1 MLTQE
6 DLQAL
11 QTMMETTIDKK
22 LEPINGRLDAIDV
35 RLDTIN
41 GRLDAIDVR
50 LDTIDGRLDTIENDM
65 AEVKK
70 SLAEVREATNY
81 LLELVDGKEKAIRKL
96 I

>member
-11 QTMMETTIDKK
+11 QTIQRQARRYRRQACHHRKRH
-22 LEPINGRLDAIDV
+22 GRS
-35 RLDTIN
+35 
-41 GRLDAIDVR
+41 
-50 LDTIDGRLDTIENDM
+50 
-65 AEVKK
+65 KK

-81 LLELVDGKEKAIRKL
+81 LLELVGGKEKAIRKL

>member
-1 MLTQE
+1 MCKIGSPLLSFLLCSLCTP
-6 DLQAL
+6 LQ
-11 QTMMETTIDKK
+11 TTIDKK
-22 LEPINGRLDAIDV
+22 LEPINGRLDAID
-35 RLDTIN
+35 
-41 GRLDAIDVR
+41 GRLDA
-50 LDTIDGRLDTIENDM
+50 IDGRLDTIENDM

>member
-11 QTMMETTIDKK
+11 QTRMETTIDKK

-35 RLDTIN
+35 
-41 GRLDAIDVR
+41 
-50 LDTIDGRLDTIENDM
+50 RLDTIENDM

>member
-35 RLDTIN
+35 
-41 GRLDAIDVR
+41 
-50 LDTIDGRLDTIENDM
+50 RLDTIENDM

>member
-22 LEPINGRLDAIDV
+22 LEPINGRLDA
-35 RLDTIN
+35 
-41 GRLDAIDVR
+41 
-50 LDTIDGRLDTIENDM
+50 IDGRLDTIENDM

-81 LLELVDGKEKAIRKL
+81 LLELVDSKEKAIRKL

>member
-35 RLDTIN
+35 RLD
-41 GRLDAIDVR
+41 A
-50 LDTIDGRLDTIENDM
+50 IENDM

>member
-22 LEPINGRLDAIDV
+22 LE
-35 RLDTIN
+35 TIN
-41 GRLDAIDVR
+41 GRLDA
-50 LDTIDGRLDTIENDM
+50 IDGRLDTIENDM

>member
-22 LEPINGRLDAIDV
+22 LEPINGRLDAIA
-35 RLDTIN
+35 

-50 LDTIDGRLDTIENDM
+50 LVTIENDM
-65 AEVKK
+65 AEVKNPLPK
-70 SLAEVREATNY
+70 S
-81 LLELVDGKEKAIRKL
+81 EKRQITCWNW
-96 I
+96 

>member
-11 QTMMETTIDKK
+11 QTRMETTIDKK

-35 RLDTIN
+35 RLDTI
-41 GRLDAIDVR
+41 DV
-50 LDTIDGRLDTIENDM
+50 RLDTIENDM

>member
-22 LEPINGRLDAIDV
+22 LEPING
-35 RLDTIN
+35 
-41 GRLDAIDVR
+41 R

>member
-22 LEPINGRLDAIDV
+22 LEP
-35 RLDTIN
+35 IN

-81 LLELVDGKEKAIRKL
+81 LLELVDCKEKAIRKL

>member
-22 LEPINGRLDAIDV
+22 LEPINGRLD
-35 RLDTIN
+35 
-41 GRLDAIDVR
+41 
-50 LDTIDGRLDTIENDM
+50 TIDGRLDTIENDM
-65 AEVKK
+65 EEVKK

>member
-35 RLDTIN
+35 RLDTI
-41 GRLDAIDVR
+41 
-50 LDTIDGRLDTIENDM
+50 ENDM
-65 AEVKK
+65 AEVKNPLPK
-70 SLAEVREATNY
+70 S
-81 LLELVDGKEKAIRKL
+81 EKRQITCWNW
-96 I
+96 

>member
-11 QTMMETTIDKK
+11 QAMMETTIDKK
-22 LEPINGRLDAIDV
+22 LEPINGRLDA
-35 RLDTIN
+35 
-41 GRLDAIDVR
+41 
-50 LDTIDGRLDTIENDM
+50 IDGRLDTIENDM

>member
-22 LEPINGRLDAIDV
+22 LEP
-35 RLDTIN
+35 
-41 GRLDAIDVR
+41 
-50 LDTIDGRLDTIENDM
+50 IDGRLDTIENDM

>member
-35 RLDTIN
+35 RLDTI
-41 GRLDAIDVR
+41 
-50 LDTIDGRLDTIENDM
+50 ENDM

-70 SLAEVREATNY
+70 SLAEVRETTNY

>member
-11 QTMMETTIDKK
+11 QTIQRQARRYRRQARRYRRQACHHRKRH
-22 LEPINGRLDAIDV
+22 GRS
-35 RLDTIN
+35 
-41 GRLDAIDVR
+41 
-50 LDTIDGRLDTIENDM
+50 
-65 AEVKK
+65 KK

>member
-22 LEPINGRLDAIDV
+22 LEPIN
-35 RLDTIN
+35 
-41 GRLDAIDVR
+41 VR

>member
-22 LEPINGRLDAIDV
+22 LEPINGRLDA
-35 RLDTIN
+35 
-41 GRLDAIDVR
+41 
-50 LDTIDGRLDTIENDM
+50 IDGRLDTIENDM

>member
-22 LEPINGRLDAIDV
+22 LEPIN
-35 RLDTIN
+35 
-41 GRLDAIDVR
+41 
-50 LDTIDGRLDTIENDM
+50 GRLDTIENDM

>member
-11 QTMMETTIDKK
+11 LTMMENTIDKK

-35 RLDTIN
+35 
-41 GRLDAIDVR
+41 
-50 LDTIDGRLDTIENDM
+50 RLDTIENDM

>member
-35 RLDTIN
+35 RL
-41 GRLDAIDVR
+41 V
-50 LDTIDGRLDTIENDM
+50 TIENDM
-65 AEVKK
+65 AEVKNPLPK
-70 SLAEVREATNY
+70 S
-81 LLELVDGKEKAIRKL
+81 EKRQITCWNW
-96 I
+96 

>member
-1 MLTQE
+1 MLTQG

-22 LEPINGRLDAIDV
+22 LEPINGRLDA
-35 RLDTIN
+35 
-41 GRLDAIDVR
+41 
-50 LDTIDGRLDTIENDM
+50 IDGRLDTIENDM

>member
-11 QTMMETTIDKK
+11 QTMMETPIDKK
-22 LEPINGRLDAIDV
+22 LEPINGRLNA
-35 RLDTIN
+35 
-41 GRLDAIDVR
+41 
-50 LDTIDGRLDTIENDM
+50 IDGRLVTIENDM

>member
-22 LEPINGRLDAIDV
+22 LEPINGRLDAI
-35 RLDTIN
+35 N
-41 GRLDAIDVR
+41 
-50 LDTIDGRLDTIENDM
+50 GRLDTIENDM

>member
-22 LEPINGRLDAIDV
+22 LEP
-35 RLDTIN
+35 
-41 GRLDAIDVR
+41 IDVR

>member
-22 LEPINGRLDAIDV
+22 LEPINGRLDAID
-35 RLDTIN
+35 
-41 GRLDAIDVR
+41 G
-50 LDTIDGRLDTIENDM
+50 LDTIENDM